1 MCGGTTEVVSDVR
14 YSPGW
19 CLYQLF
25 VTVLL
30 WCCSVSRLAEN
41 GNSNS
46 SGCAKRWLDQIHAP
60 APTPDA
66 RATATAGRG
75 GGAGDRG
82 GGRRGRGRGRGLL
95 DFWLQPDD
103 ESNSDRRPGGRE
115 IFKQTDRDCALQTL
129 NCLAQREIF
138 SAVLVQDF
146 RSSGFGDWN
155 SQVPGGIQMQGGGF
169 HVDPLMAGPWALAN
183 ALVPRQYLHARAM
196 KLSSG
201 SRRASAT
208 GAGRRAAGRGRA
220 ELASL
225 VSGPLVGAWQLARV
239 ALAPRI

>member
-1 MCGGTTEVVSDVR
+1 
-14 YSPGW
+14 
-19 CLYQLF
+19 
-25 VTVLL
+25 
-30 WCCSVSRLAEN
+30 
-41 GNSNS
+41 
-46 SGCAKRWLDQIHAP
+46 
-60 APTPDA
+60 
-66 RATATAGRG
+66 
-75 GGAGDRG
+75 
-82 GGRRGRGRGRGLL
+82 
-95 DFWLQPDD
+95 
-103 ESNSDRRPGGRE
+103 
-115 IFKQTDRDCALQTL
+115 
-129 NCLAQREIF
+129 
-138 SAVLVQDF
+138 VLVQDF